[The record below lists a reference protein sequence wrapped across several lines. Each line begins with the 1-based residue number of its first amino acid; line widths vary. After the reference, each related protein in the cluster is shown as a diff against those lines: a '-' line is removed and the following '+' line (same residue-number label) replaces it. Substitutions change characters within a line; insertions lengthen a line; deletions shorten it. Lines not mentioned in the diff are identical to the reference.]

1 MKKTASI
8 LIVSLLLGASWA
20 FGVTATFSFD
30 DTVNNTIGTNL
41 VDSNPAINA
50 ATFSSGTGTFNVDIK
65 LAISGGTNSTG
76 YSFWLETESGIAS
89 KISITNETYFTF
101 TTPQDN
107 EAKPFTFTSASS
119 SSGAHAGF
127 VTDGSATQAG
137 DLGAT
142 GSPTAVGTVS
152 KVMDLQ
158 FTITGLAP
166 GTYHLEQATLS
177 PKVSQA
183 TVDLTDIAG
192 TGQAI
197 YTFTIVP
204 EPATLSLLGLG
215 ALGSLGMTLLRAR
228 RRS

>member
-1 MKKTASI
+1 MKKAA
-8 LIVSLLLGASWA
+8 LIVTVSLLLGTSWA
-20 FGVTATFSFD
+20 FGATAMFSFD
-30 DTVNNTIGTNL
+30 DTVNNTINTNL
-41 VDSNPAINA
+41 QDSNSATNA
-50 ATFSSGTGTFNVDIK
+50 ATFSSGTGTFNVDIN

-101 TTPQDN
+101 LTPQDN
-107 EAKPFTFTSASS
+107 EPKPFNFTS
-119 SSGAHAGF
+119 SSGANTGF
-127 VTDGSATQAG
+127 LTDASATQAG
-137 DLGAT
+137 DLGGT

-152 KVMDLQ
+152 KVADLQ

-183 TVDLTDIAG
+183 TVDLTDIAA

-215 ALGSLGMTLLRAR
+215 GLGSLGLTVLRAR